1 MTDHTKNI
9 VALDVMGAD
18 DGPEPIVRG
27 GVDAAR
33 RLGDDG
39 GVILV
44 GDKAQITDILAQ
56 IDKCPANLSVRHAE
70 TEITMRMSPTDGV
83 RRRDSS
89 MAVGLA
95 LVRAGEAGAFVSA
108 GNTGAVMATSLLTLG
123 RIKGVSRP
131 AIVGAFPTATE
142 RSCVVLDVGANA
154 DCKPKHLAQFAVM
167 GSIYSQILFGYETP
181 RVGLI
186 SIGEE
191 RSKGNELI
199 FGASKLLRELPIN
212 FVGNIEGRDILG
224 GAVDVAVTD
233 GFTGNILLKFGESFK
248 PFLVK
253 KFERQV
259 RTNFFS
265 RVGTALLVPFLRRMK
280 NAFDYAHAG
289 GAPLLGVNGVIVIC
303 HGASN
308 LRAISNAVVLSCDMV
323 HKHLRERI
331 ESEVTTN
338 HFANGK
344 ESDDKSQNHRD
355 GVVCPTRSDDQR

>member
-1 MTDHTKNI
+1 MTNHTKQT

-39 GVILV
+39 RVILV
-44 GDKAQITDILAQ
+44 GDETQIAAVLAR
-56 IDKCPANLSVRHAE
+56 IDDCPSNLSVRHTE
-70 TEITMRMSPTDGV
+70 TEVTMKMAPTEGV
-83 RRRDSS
+83 RKRDSS
-89 MAVGLA
+89 MAVGLR
-95 LVRAGEAGAFVSA
+95 LVRSGEAEAFVSA

-123 RIKGVSRP
+123 RIKGVVRP
-131 AIVGAFPTATE
+131 AIVGAFPTASE

-167 GSIYSQILFGYETP
+167 GSIYSQVLFGGESP

-199 FGASKLLRELPIN
+199 FAARKLLSEMPIN
-212 FVGNIEGRDILG
+212 FIGNIEGRDILSG
-224 GAVDVAVTD
+224 DVDVAVTD

-253 KFERQV
+253 RIEHQV
-259 RTNFFS
+259 RTNIFS
-265 RVGTALLVPFLRRMK
+265 RIGTALLVPFLRRMK

-289 GAPLLGVNGVIVIC
+289 GAPLLGVNGVVIVC

-308 LRAISNAVVLSCDMV
+308 PRAIANAVILSRDMV
-323 HKHLRERI
+323 RKRLKERI
-331 ESEVTTN
+331 MDVLTIN
-338 HFANGK
+338 HNGNGK
-344 ESDDKSQNHRD
+344 EANDESQDHRD
-355 GVVCPTRSDDQR
+355 GIVCPSGGDDQR

>member
-1 MTDHTKNI
+1 MTDPTRQI

-18 DGPEPIVRG
+18 DGPEPIIRG
-27 GVDAAR
+27 GIDAAR

-39 GVILV
+39 RIILI
-44 GDKAQITDILAQ
+44 GDESQINAILER
-56 IDKCPANLSVRHAE
+56 IDDCPSNLSVRHAA
-70 TEITMRMSPTDGV
+70 TEITMSMAPTEGV

-89 MAVGLA
+89 IAVGLG
-95 LVRAGEAGAFVSA
+95 LVRGGEAQAFVSA
-108 GNTGAVMATSLLTLG
+108 GNTGAVMASSLLRLG

-167 GSIYSQILFGYETP
+167 GSIYAQILFGYESP
-181 RVGLI
+181 RIGLI

-199 FGASKLLRELPIN
+199 FGARKLLSEMPVN

-248 PFLVK
+248 PFLVSK
-253 KFERQV
+253 IEHQV
-259 RTNFFS
+259 RNNIFS
-265 RVGTALLVPFLRRMK
+265 RIGTALLVPFLRRMK

-289 GAPLLGVNGVIVIC
+289 GAPLLGVNGVVIIC

-308 LRAISNAVVLSCDMV
+308 PRAIANAVALSCDMV
-323 HKHLRERI
+323 RKHLRDRI
-331 ESEVTTN
+331 EDELTTN
-338 HFANGK
+338 HSGNGK
-344 ESDDKSQNHRD
+344 ESDDKSQDHRD
-355 GVVCPTRSDDQR
+355 GIVCPSGGDDQR

>member
-1 MTDHTKNI
+1 MTDHTKQT

-18 DGPEPIVRG
+18 GGPEPIVRG

-39 GVILV
+39 YVVLV
-44 GDKAQITDILAQ
+44 GDEARITAILSQ
-56 IDKCPANLSVRHAE
+56 IDKCPSNLSVRHAD
-70 TEITMRMSPTDGV
+70 TEITMHMAPTEGV

-89 MAVGLA
+89 MAVGLK
-95 LVRAGEAGAFVSA
+95 LVHNGEAGAFLSA

-131 AIVGAFPTATE
+131 AIAGAFPTNNN

-167 GSIYSQILFGYETP
+167 GSIYSQILFDIKSP

-199 FGASKLLRELPIN
+199 FSATRLLRKLSIN
-212 FVGNIEGRDILG
+212 FIGNIEGRDILG
-224 GAVDVAVTD
+224 GDIDVAVTD

-248 PFLVK
+248 PFLVSR
-253 KFERQV
+253 FAQQV

-265 RVGTALLVPFLRRMK
+265 RIGAALLVPFLRRIK
-280 NAFDYAHAG
+280 NSFDYAHAG
-289 GAPLLGVNGVIVIC
+289 GAPLLGVNGVVIIC
-303 HGASN
+303 HGASDQ
-308 LRAISNAVVLSCDMV
+308 RAISNAVVLSHDMIR
-323 HKHLRERI
+323 KRLKKRI
-331 ESEVTTN
+331 EDELTTN
-338 HFANGK
+338 HFGNGK

-355 GVVCPTRSDDQR
+355 GVVYSSNGDDQR